1 MKRIPLLLVLLVAC
15 SQPDD
20 TPREMVRGPGEPRRV
35 LIDRIFISYRGSPA
49 GVEARRSLD
58 EARALAQRLFAR
70 ARSGEDFVNLRNGY
84 SDDRSPQGETANGPY
99 IFMNYQAR
107 IAPTLT
113 HVARLVREN
122 MGRRLG
128 DVAFGMK
135 PGEIAFVG
143 YDPAEYPAGFEII
156 RCIRRD
162 DRTKDQVAA
171 DLTKEKN

>member
-1 MKRIPLLLVLLVAC
+1 MKRIGLLLVPLVAC
-15 SQPDD
+15 SQQDD

-35 LIDRIFISYRGSPA
+35 LIDRVFISYRGSPA
-49 GVEARRSLD
+49 GVEARRDLA
-58 EARALAQRLFAR
+58 EAHVLARRLFAR
-70 ARSGEDFVNLRNGY
+70 ARSGEDFVDLRNGY

-99 IFMNYQAR
+99 IFMNYQAQ

-143 YDPAEYPAGFEII
+143 YDPTEYPAGFEII

-162 DRTKDQVAA
+162 DRTKEQVAA
-171 DLTKEKN
+171 DLTKKKD